1 MNNTTDYINGEKF
14 ALTAITSI
22 SDVLAKIK
30 VNDDKVAL
38 LTDSVF
44 NVNPD
49 DDSVAKKTSIVKIV
63 EKINKGLVKQKKVDF
78 RNMYLNYHRGF
89 MNGDIP
95 IAFFVDQFSEFFI
108 IAVDPK
114 GDWLN
119 HISETIES
127 IRGDGVYSGGPF
139 FKDIVL
145 LKK

>member
-38 LTDSVF
+38 LKDSVF
-44 NVNPD
+44 NVKPD
-49 DDSVAKKTSIVKIV
+49 DDGVAKKTSIVKIV

-89 MNGDIP
+89 MN
-95 IAFFVDQFSEFFI
+95 
-108 IAVDPK
+108 
-114 GDWLN
+114 
-119 HISETIES
+119 
-127 IRGDGVYSGGPF
+127 
-139 FKDIVL
+139 
-145 LKK
+145 